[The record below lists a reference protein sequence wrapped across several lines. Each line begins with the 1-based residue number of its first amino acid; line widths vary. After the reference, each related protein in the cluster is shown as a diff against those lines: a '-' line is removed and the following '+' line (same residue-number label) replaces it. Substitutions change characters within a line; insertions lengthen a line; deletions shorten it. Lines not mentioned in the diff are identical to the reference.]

1 MAISQA
7 IITGIYAAILSAAY
21 LRPGEGQSL
30 VVQNVLPPQGSV
42 TPHAAVVARNMAPK
56 ELQMHSRTLTVDDT
70 MVMDC
75 DVMPR
80 LGAAVPALARRAGPN
95 DTIFKFQPEDVR
107 DVFAQSVAA
116 LGLPNDSVL
125 YQFRHSGASYDL
137 LFRKREYEV
146 IKARGRWRTE
156 TSMRRYA
163 KQGRVQRLMGTLSPQ
178 VTRYCQESVERIGK
192 IVAKQLI
199 PQRPPK

>member
-1 MAISQA
+1 MAISQD
-7 IITGIYAAILSAAY
+7 ITMGIYAAILFAAY
-21 LRPGEGQSL
+21 LRPGEGQNL
-30 VVQNVLPPQGSV
+30 LGQNVLPPQGSM
-42 TPHAAVVARNMAPK
+42 TSPTAVVALNMAPR
-56 ELQMHSRTLTVDDT
+56 ELQMHSKTLTWDDT
-70 MVMDC
+70 ILLDC
-75 DVMPR
+75 DVMPW
-80 LGAAVPALARRAGPN
+80 LGSAVLALAQRAGPN

-192 IVAKQLI
+192 IVARQLI